1 MPKEQFTISTR
12 DGDCPYRVMT
22 LRAAQNFLAG
32 SFSWTPRHTA
42 GLVRHDPAPGRCRL
56 CRAAAGHVLLR
67 RTLWPIRAQGSFRG
81 RFRRR
86 YRSVDGHDRQRHGR
100 RGHRGL
106 LAYLDT
112 RGDVAG
118 GKHGAV
124 GFCIGGGMALAA
136 AGTYPN
142 RFGAVAGFHGG
153 NLATDAPTCPHLL
166 ASKLKAEVYIAAA

>member
-1 MPKEQFTISTR
+1 
-12 DGDCPYRVMT
+12 
-22 LRAAQNFLAG
+22 
-32 SFSWTPRHTA
+32 
-42 GLVRHDPAPGRCRL
+42 
-56 CRAAAGHVLLR
+56 
-67 RTLWPIRAQGSFRG
+67 
-81 RFRRR
+81 
-86 YRSVDGHDRQRHGR
+86 
-100 RGHRGL
+100 L